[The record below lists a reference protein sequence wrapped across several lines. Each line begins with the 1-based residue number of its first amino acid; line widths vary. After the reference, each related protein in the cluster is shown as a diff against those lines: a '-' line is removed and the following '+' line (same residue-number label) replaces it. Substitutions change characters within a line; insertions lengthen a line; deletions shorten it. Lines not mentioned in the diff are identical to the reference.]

1 MFGTPLAAADVRF
14 VAYLAIAVTCLFK
27 WIQATAEGDSRPG
40 IRPGGWLL
48 IGAFWVALAIFQYRG
63 GIHELTGFWRDEA
76 YGEGW
81 YSGRRS
87 IQGIVITGVAT
98 AGTIAALAA
107 FFFAPRKLRRY
118 RVTVAFSVLV
128 ACFIVVRSVSLHS
141 VDAALGEDVAP
152 GLRVGDAFEISAALV
167 VCAAILLAPR

>member
-1 MFGTPLAAADVRF
+1 MFGTPFVAADVRF
-14 VAYLAIAVTCLFK
+14 FAYLAIAVTCLFK
-27 WIQATAEGDSRPG
+27 WTQATAEGDSRPG
-40 IRPGGWLL
+40 TRTGGWLL

-167 VCAAILLAPR
+167 ICATTLLAPG